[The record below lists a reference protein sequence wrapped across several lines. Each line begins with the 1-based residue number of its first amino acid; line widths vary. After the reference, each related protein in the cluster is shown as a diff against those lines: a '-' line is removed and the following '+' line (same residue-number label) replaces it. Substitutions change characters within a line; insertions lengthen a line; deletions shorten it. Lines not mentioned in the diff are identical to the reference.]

1 MRGEEYIEVSLN
13 PVKSVSGKYML
24 GVWVRDDLA
33 GVGTLTYYKADGT
46 YAALGHAVSDSD
58 TGTIMSMAEGYL
70 YHTDIVGIK
79 KGKSGTPGEL
89 SGIIQY
95 GDSTRIGSIMQNT
108 GLGIHGV
115 LNGKLK
121 WLETGECYEVRYKQD
136 IRTGS
141 AFIVSSVSGE
151 SKKYEVMVE
160 SVDYSGKE
168 ENKGILI
175 RVTDPELLEL
185 TGGIVQ
191 GMSGSPIIQD
201 GKLIG
206 AVTHVLVNDPTKG
219 YGIFIEKML

>member
-1 MRGEEYIEVSLN
+1 
-13 PVKSVSGKYML
+13 ML

-115 LNGKLK
+115 LNG
-121 WLETGECYEVRYKQD
+121 T
-136 IRTGS
+136 
-141 AFIVSSVSGE
+141 
-151 SKKYEVMVE
+151 
-160 SVDYSGKE
+160 
-168 ENKGILI
+168 
-175 RVTDPELLEL
+175 
-185 TGGIVQ
+185 
-191 GMSGSPIIQD
+191 
-201 GKLIG
+201 
-206 AVTHVLVNDPTKG
+206 
-219 YGIFIEKML
+219 